1 MKTKLII
8 AAVVAGLAATSVSAA
23 GFGRGDMAGP
33 MGGGMMPAPLDFAS
47 LDTDGNGTL
56 TLEELQAMSA
66 AKFAEADADGSGTL
80 SQDEVAAMVTA
91 QMALMAANRAQMMI
105 AERDTDGDGLLSAEE
120 LQPNSGQG
128 LAMMFARLDT
138 DADGSV
144 TAEEFQTAQAQMGQR
159 MQRGGEGF
167 GDQGRGGFFG
177 RHNR

>member
-23 GFGRGDMAGP
+23 GFGRDDMAGR
-33 MGGGMMPAPLDFAS
+33 MGVGMMPMTTDFAS
-47 LDTDGNGTL
+47 LDTDGNGSL

-66 AKFAEADADGSGTL
+66 AKFAEADVDGSGTL
-80 SQDEVAAMVTA
+80 SQEEVTTLVTA

-105 AERDTDGDGLLSAEE
+105 AERDTDGDGLLSASE

-128 LAMMFARLDT
+128 LAVMFARLDA
-138 DADGSV
+138 DADGTV
-144 TAEEFQTAQAQMGQR
+144 TAEEFQTAQTQMGQR
-159 MQRGGEGF
+159 MQRGGTGF

-177 RHNR
+177 HHNH